1 MTSAPIISRL
11 RFQRSAAT
19 PAGSGEHGRRQQPGE
34 HHDAGLR
41 RRSGRSRA
49 PAAGRRSS
57 SPRNP
62 RRRAAGPSAAVGS
75 PGCARGGRCS
85 RQRPS
90 SQSDQPAPKSSR
102 PGRGCQAGRRGSRPP
117 PRRGPRDGRGRRA
130 LRGDTGRAQQGLPGA
145 RGARGGG
152 GAAQLLTPHR
162 GLHGR
167 RRGYPATPGEQRR
180 PRRARLLPDHRQHL
194 VRRPVRARGDRAS
207 STTPSTSSRSSA
219 RVRPASARSTRGGTC
234 PRSATA
240 RPRCTR
246 PARACCT
253 WPSGFRRLRSSRRPA
268 TRRAAPTCAGWC
280 GSPTRSGRS
289 GSGSWRRSSSPAT
302 SGRTG
307 VRAKGLEELAE
318 IGATLEAELR
328 GRDLVPRRALHR
340 RGHLPLH
347 ARRLAGLQAG
357 PA

>member
-1 MTSAPIISRL
+1 MLTAAPIVAER
-11 RFQRSAAT
+11 
-19 PAGSGEHGRRQQPGE
+19 
-34 HHDAGLR
+34 
-41 RRSGRSRA
+41 
-49 PAAGRRSS
+49 
-57 SPRNP
+57 
-62 RRRAAGPSAAVGS
+62 
-75 PGCARGGRCS
+75 
-85 RQRPS
+85 
-90 SQSDQPAPKSSR
+90 QPAPKSSR

-145 RGARGGG
+145 RGTRGGG

-194 VRRPVRARGDRAS
+194 VRRPVRARGDR
-207 STTPSTSSRSSA
+207 R
-219 RVRPASARSTRGGTC
+219 RVPRHRHRAVRAVAPRQLRARSTRGGAC

-240 RPRCTR
+240 RPRSTR

-253 WPSGFRRLRSSRRPA
+253 WPSGSRRQGSSRRPA

-289 GSGSWRRSSSPAT
+289 GSGSWRRSSSPPT
-302 SGRTG
+302 SGR
-307 VRAKGLEELAE
+307 RASARRGYEELAE
-318 IGATLEAELR
+318 IGAALEAELR
-328 GRDLVPRRALHR
+328 GRTWCLGDRYTVADIYLYMLVGWQAL
-340 RGHLPLH
+340 P
-347 ARRLAGLQAG
+347 AG